1 MREIEKIK
9 AGVGRSYT
17 NFVLCQ
23 VHLRSAAHYTLFL
36 GKKWDTVSRSYPT
49 MGHSQQEAK
58 QAVLCKG
65 YVFSSYVRDWGKSK
79 GQPIPQQ
86 HSIVSVRDM
95 AHEHESMRGS

>member
-65 YVFSSYVRDWGKSK
+65 SMGHR
-79 GQPIPQQ
+79 
-86 HSIVSVRDM
+86 HSITDIVHGGPGTDNRSLVS
-95 AHEHESMRGS
+95 